1 MKKLLLTLV
10 AVCTL
15 GLGAQ
20 AQEVFHKGDIVGNL
34 QVGIGS
40 YTGHGIG
47 DIGFPPTSIS
57 VDVGA
62 FDNLING
69 ENGSIGLGGYYG
81 FGTFRNVWKEDYIK
95 YKNRTVR
102 MCIGF
107 RGTFHYQFVE
117 NLDTYLGVM
126 FGLYTYNDKHIAR
139 AENNAVITD
148 NRSASAGFAHSE
160 FAGVRYYFSD
170 SFGVGAEAG
179 YGFTYLS
186 AGITF
191 KF

>member
-1 MKKLLLTLV
+1 MKKLFLTLV
-10 AVCTL
+10 AVCLL

-40 YTGHGIG
+40 YTGYGIG

-81 FGTFRNVWKEDYIK
+81 FGTFRNVWKENDVKIK
-95 YKNRTVR
+95 DRTVR

-117 NLDTYLGVM
+117 NLDTYAGAML
-126 FGLYTYNDKHIAR
+126 GLYTYNNRYIVR
-139 AENNAVITD
+139 ANNNTITTD
-148 NRSASAGFAHSE
+148 NRASSAGFAYSG
-160 FAGVRYYFSD
+160 FVGARYYFSD

>member
-1 MKKLLLTLV
+1 MKKKLLLFV
-10 AVCTL
+10 ALFCL
-15 GLGAQ
+15 IGGAQ
-20 AQEVFHKGDIVGNL
+20 AQEVFHKGDVVGNL

-40 YTGHGIG
+40 YSGYG
-47 DIGFPPTSIS
+47 IGFPPTSIS

-62 FDNLING
+62 FDNLIQG
-69 ENGSIGLGGYYG
+69 KNGSIGLGGYYG
-81 FGTFRNVWKEDYIK
+81 FGTYRHVYTEELTGIK
-95 YKNRTVR
+95 YKDRTMR

-117 NLDTYLGVM
+117 NLDTYAGVM
-126 FGLYTYNDKHIAR
+126 LGIYTHNHKD
-139 AENNAVITD
+139 ITTS
-148 NRSASAGFAHSE
+148 NGNSVVTGRSSGVGFAHSE
-160 FAGVRYYFSD
+160 FVGVRYYFSD

-179 YGFTYLS
+179 YGFTYIS